1 MAESEEV
8 INARFEKAKANLIKE
23 LNGRDLA
30 QYGDDLDRETSK
42 KMADYHK
49 DPKIIKRWSDIKK
62 RVAEAEDAKKGK

>member
-1 MAESEEV
+1 MAEDKERA
-8 INARFEKAKANLIKE
+8 ARFEKAKAALIKE

-30 QYGDDLDRETSK
+30 EYGNDRDRETSK

-62 RVAEAEDAKKGK
+62 SVAEAEDAKKGK